1 MWFSYHYQNR
11 WCRCHFV
18 DLDHGEYFW
27 HLSFDCA
34 CVEEPGGSQKDTVDT
49 TERGHGHKDGDHEGE
64 RPVHS
69 GGESLKVYAVVVRY
83 QQKMSIK
90 NYTHYDLDGYEIE
103 ESELKLQTLDRV
115 TSV

>member
-1 MWFSYHYQNR
+1 MRFSYHYQNR

-34 CVEEPGGSQKDTVDT
+34 CVEEPGGSEEDAVDT

-69 GGESLKVYAVVVRY
+69 GGESLKVYAGIKRIVNKKSITRI
-83 QQKMSIK
+83 MSLMGMK
-90 NYTHYDLDGYEIE
+90 
-103 ESELKLQTLDRV
+103 
-115 TSV
+115 